1 MGKRIALW
9 DNLKLFLIFLVVLG
23 HLSFDYF
30 DSSQMFRTISMV
42 IYTFHMPAFVFISG
56 LFCKRSVNSDS
67 PPIKRFFSFMMLYLF
82 SRILNYIP
90 NIIFGVHSFFDVLSA
105 KDEPWY
111 MMAMAL
117 WYMVAWAVRK
127 IDSKYILIT
136 SIVFGCFIG
145 YMKGNTDFLC
155 IMRVITFFPFFYAGC
170 VLDLD
175 KVNKVTSTKSARI
188 FSAIYFFAFVLIITL
203 TVDYSQELFPLLSG
217 RRRYFALDDSLAD
230 FGCLLRLAYYVV
242 VGLLIYSIV
251 SLCPRKKLRITSGGR
266 KTLQIYIYHR
276 PILYI
281 MENAGLFYLI
291 HQICEGWEWVAI
303 ILIFALTA
311 FLCFDF
317 WQKPIDFIMNPKLK
331 EKENAIT
338 K

>member
-117 WYMVAWAVRK
+117 WYMMAWAVRK
-127 IDSKYILIT
+127 IDSKYVLIT

-155 IMRVITFFPFFYAGC
+155 IMRLITFFPFFYAGC

-175 KVNKVTSTKSARI
+175 KVNKVTSTKGARI
-188 FSAIYFFAFVLIITL
+188 FSAIYFFAFVLIMTL
-203 TVDYSQELFPLLSG
+203 TVDYSQELFPLL
-217 RRRYFALDDSLAD
+217 
-230 FGCLLRLAYYVV
+230 
-242 VGLLIYSIV
+242 
-251 SLCPRKKLRITSGGR
+251 
-266 KTLQIYIYHR
+266 
-276 PILYI
+276 
-281 MENAGLFYLI
+281 
-291 HQICEGWEWVAI
+291 
-303 ILIFALTA
+303 
-311 FLCFDF
+311 
-317 WQKPIDFIMNPKLK
+317 
-331 EKENAIT
+331 
-338 K
+338 

>member
-1 MGKRIALW
+1 
-9 DNLKLFLIFLVVLG
+9 
-23 HLSFDYF
+23 
-30 DSSQMFRTISMV
+30 
-42 IYTFHMPAFVFISG
+42 
-56 LFCKRSVNSDS
+56 
-67 PPIKRFFSFMMLYLF
+67 MLYLF

-188 FSAIYFFAFVLIITL
+188 FSPSA
-203 TVDYSQELFPLLSG
+203 
-217 RRRYFALDDSLAD
+217 
-230 FGCLLRLAYYVV
+230 
-242 VGLLIYSIV
+242 
-251 SLCPRKKLRITSGGR
+251 
-266 KTLQIYIYHR
+266 
-276 PILYI
+276 
-281 MENAGLFYLI
+281 
-291 HQICEGWEWVAI
+291 
-303 ILIFALTA
+303 
-311 FLCFDF
+311 
-317 WQKPIDFIMNPKLK
+317 
-331 EKENAIT
+331 T
-338 K
+338 KIG